1 MMKYQDSFAQLRQ
14 HTNVLEINM
23 DNVITEM
30 RLRQGRTTKGLDDFL
45 SKLQERYP
53 QNACALPKL
62 REIILNSRTPE
73 IGFDRLTVGV
83 GGISTT
89 TKCIVNSD
97 VISFEFR
104 LVLYMILHEVCHQM
118 QYTKHGEQI
127 AYKIWTDKIPME
139 AAIDELLKIENT
151 ADRWAIMA
159 TKGIFRSCGW
169 KEPMIQ
175 PAYKNAPRRMIA
187 RLIGDMRTAA
197 KQKRF
202 VNINQVNEY
211 LYNTVRS
218 VTSPKFN

>member
-1 MMKYQDSFAQLRQ
+1 MDS
-14 HTNVLEINM
+14 I
-23 DNVITEM
+23 IIEM
-30 RLRQGRTTKGLDDFL
+30 RLRQGRTTKGLDAFL
-45 SKLQERYP
+45 AKLQERYP

-73 IGFDRLTVGV
+73 IGFDRLNVS
-83 GGISTT
+83 GISTT
-89 TKCIVNSD
+89 TKCILSSNIIGFD
-97 VISFEFR
+97 FR

-127 AYKIWTDKIPME
+127 AYNIWTDKIPME
-139 AAIDELLKIENT
+139 QAIDELLKLENA

-159 TKGIFRSCGW
+159 TKSIFRSCGW
-169 KEPMIQ
+169 KEPQIR
-175 PAYKNAPRRMIA
+175 PTYKNAPRGMIEY
-187 RLIGDMRTAA
+187 LISDIRKAA

-218 VTSPKFN
+218 VTAPKYK